1 MQIGEVL
8 LLILANSPVAQ
19 RTRAHQESQKPHSP
33 FYFASPATCWPPQPS
48 KDKMFVHYFRAGSM
62 ALHPPYAQ
70 TEGCSRLRLHVDTTA
85 ALLPASPGRQ
95 GFLEATITLSL
106 RGEKAFASWAA
117 FLRLS
122 CKKTRPTKNLCSL
135 FNMQGQDGDCV
146 TPSVP
151 GQGGTVQSHPCS
163 ILLFYLFFFFCT
175 THFAPRQT
183 FLEAGWI

>member
-1 MQIGEVL
+1 M
-8 LLILANSPVAQ
+8 LILATSPVA
-19 RTRAHQESQKPHSP
+19 RCTRARQESQKPHSP

-106 RGEKAFASWAA
+106 RGEKAFCLLGSISKALLQENAPH
-117 FLRLS
+117 
-122 CKKTRPTKNLCSL
+122 KKTFAPYSTCRDRMGIVSHHLCRDKGHSSEPSL
-135 FNMQGQDGDCV
+135 Q
-146 TPSVP
+146 
-151 GQGGTVQSHPCS
+151 HPFV
-163 ILLFYLFFFFCT
+163 LFIYLFFAR
-175 THFAPRQT
+175 HILHHGRRSLRQGG
-183 FLEAGWI
+183 FKGHS